1 MDENQEESFENGVYK
16 FPTGELAARYQ
27 VSRGLVYKRLGA
39 LNIKSV
45 KESKNSYI
53 TTDQLQLMDGLHTH
67 LEAGGKTDEFV
78 QQRVATGEI
87 VLAQEAVNESAAL
100 VTQARSQG
108 MAVSETQ
115 NLAETGESVAPRDEQ
130 TSEGLPLGTVAP
142 HIGDSDEE
150 YNKMDTHAQFL
161 AASRYI
167 ATQDLADHYART
179 GSFTIP
185 EVIQRVKERRTQ
197 TQQYWE
203 QAHRSADPNTLSQLL
218 IQRAKQKAA
227 GSLKRAGGATPEINP
242 EA

>member
-1 MDENQEESFENGVYK
+1 MDKNQEESFENETYK

-27 VSRGLVYKRLGA
+27 VSRGLVYKRLDA
-39 LNIKSV
+39 LHIKPV
-45 KESKNSYI
+45 KESKNSYV
-53 TTDQLQLMDGLHTH
+53 TVGQLQLMDDLHAH

-100 VTQARSQG
+100 VAQA
-108 MAVSETQ
+108 
-115 NLAETGESVAPRDEQ
+115 GEPAAPWDEQ

-150 YNKMDTHAQFL
+150 YDKMDKQAQFL
-161 AASRYI
+161 AAGRYI

-185 EVIQRVKERRTQ
+185 EVRQRIKERRTQ

-227 GSLKRAGGATPEINP
+227 GSLNRAGGATPEINP